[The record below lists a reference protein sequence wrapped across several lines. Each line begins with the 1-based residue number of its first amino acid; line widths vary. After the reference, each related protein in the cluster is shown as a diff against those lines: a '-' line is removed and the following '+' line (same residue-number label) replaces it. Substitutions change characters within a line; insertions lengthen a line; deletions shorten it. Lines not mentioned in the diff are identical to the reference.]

1 MNSIADALVYA
12 VAYIDCQEMEVEESL
27 EDSDDASEAAMSHIM
42 AYLSHATP
50 EEEDAL
56 AAAAKRA
63 LEEEQSLH
71 YPQQEMIDFFNKW
84 MEYVLGGDWDGNERV
99 WDDA

>member
-1 MNSIADALVYA
+1 MDSIADAIVYA
-12 VAYIDCQEMEVEESL
+12 AAYISCREESDDTGEDDDSAL
-27 EDSDDASEAAMSHIM
+27 EHIM

-63 LEEEQSLH
+63 LREEQSLH
-71 YPQQEMIDFFNKW
+71 HPKQEMVDFFEKW
-84 MEYVLGGDWDGNERV
+84 MEVMLGRDWERNQR
-99 WDDA
+99 A